1 MRPRRFDAKSGCAVG
16 VTLSVIGGLW
26 KPLILFHLFAGKK
39 RFMELCRAI
48 PNATQRMLTLQLRE
62 LEADGVIMRHVYPQI
77 PPKVEYEISRFGSGA
92 NTTEPR
98 SRALLRS
105 TQHLTRSGQTRA
117 RIRECA
123 AKAATSGSP
132 PPVRLGC
139 TGMYVAEN
147 QQISDLN
154 EIG

>member
-62 LEADGVIMRHVYPQI
+62 LEADGVIVRHVYPQI
-77 PPKVEYEISRFGSGA
+77 PPKVEYEISPFGQSLSPILLSLRKWGQSYEDSMEG
-92 NTTEPR
+92 TTLHR
-98 SRALLRS
+98 
-105 TQHLTRSGQTRA
+105 QTPDA
-117 RIRECA
+117 R
-123 AKAATSGSP
+123 P
-132 PPVRLGC
+132 
-139 TGMYVAEN
+139 
-147 QQISDLN
+147 SDACSHT
-154 EIG
+154 

>member
-77 PPKVEYEISRFGSGA
+77 PPKVEYEISPFGQSLSPILLSLRKWGQHYGA
-92 NTTEPR
+92 SIEGT
-98 SRALLRS
+98 AL
-105 TQHLTRSGQTRA
+105 QHPTPDA
-117 RIRECA
+117 
-123 AKAATSGSP
+123 
-132 PPVRLGC
+132 
-139 TGMYVAEN
+139 
-147 QQISDLN
+147 QQSN
-154 EIG
+154 ACSHP